1 MKKKFPTIAIGVF
14 LTYQMV
20 QTEDEPRH
28 EREANADREVRRE
41 DSRPGERERYRAPD
55 EHRVRGDREV
65 DRRPDRE
72 IPSGVRFRR
81 EGDHEG
87 GVRPPREGEGDRPPF
102 APRDG
107 GSDSPPHGR
116 QPFQQGEYER
126 DRPQCFPPQL
136 GRELA

>member
-28 EREANADREVRRE
+28 ELEANADREVRRE
-41 DSRPGERERYRAPD
+41 DSRPRERERYRVPD

-65 DRRPDRE
+65 DRRPARE

-87 GVRPPREGEGDRPPF
+87 GVRPPREGEGDRPPY

-116 QPFQQGEYER
+116 KPFPQGDYER